1 MSFTYCKSCG
11 HKNVYSLTP
20 PNFCSG
26 CGVSLGSA
34 SKVMP
39 TKKVRRQ
46 KNQPTPVDF
55 EDGEDINSV
64 PDISNFKCSIS
75 NDGSYKNKMKLGDI
89 VPNIDQVAK
98 DQLGEDEE
106 S

>member
-11 HKNVYSLTP
+11 HKNIYSLTA

-26 CGVSLGSA
+26 CGVSLGST

-46 KNQPTPVDF
+46 KNQQDPVDF

-64 PDISNFKCSIS
+64 PEISNFKFSVS
-75 NDGSYKNKMKLGDI
+75 NDGSYKNKIKLGEI
-89 VPNIDQVAK
+89 IPNIDQVAK
-98 DQLGEDEE
+98 DQLGKDEE
-106 S
+106 G